1 VSVEF
6 AILIVLCVILL
17 QASFLAIA
25 PRTYLRIRNWIVRT
39 PNRVPVNRGYGRE
52 RAVGLFVIL
61 IAGFIIYWIISSA
74 FVDVP

>member
-1 VSVEF
+1 MEF